1 MQRIEETNEEEEV
14 TEKKRKKDE
23 KILEQQKVTNYFEMI
38 DEENEQEIIT
48 TEQIVTEN
56 TSTRE
61 KYDRDKDM
69 QTASTR
75 ICSPVQVSEIVT
87 KVIHGPSTSPRME
100 IREGKK

>member
-1 MQRIEETNEEEEV
+1 MEETNEEGEV
-14 TEKKRKKDE
+14 TDGKRKKNE
-23 KILEQQKVTNYFEMI
+23 KIWEQQKVTEFFEMV
-38 DEENEQEIIT
+38 DEENEQGKIT

-56 TSTRE
+56 SSTRE
-61 KYDRDKDM
+61 KYDRAKDM

-75 ICSPVQVSEIVT
+75 IRSPVQVSEIVT